1 MTRKAQQVYALGRD
15 VFAKVRWLHRKAFF
29 GSFIEQLRV
38 DQMDLAEIGLG
49 WIGSYACTVL
59 HPFTQ
64 MSVTS
69 NAQTCDDLDLRNNL
83 LREIVSLIP
92 GYCDDRP

>member
-29 GSFIEQLRV
+29 GNFIEQLRV

-49 WIGSYACTVL
+49 WIGSYA
-59 HPFTQ
+59 
-64 MSVTS
+64 
-69 NAQTCDDLDLRNNL
+69 
-83 LREIVSLIP
+83 
-92 GYCDDRP
+92 